1 MAKIPLFEVSGSHR
15 EVGLQVGRLCQAQIG
30 RMLAGLRADLPA
42 GVSWE
47 EMRYKSSAY
56 LAHSRRV
63 YPQYIE
69 ELQGMAEGAEV
80 PFDDIFIS
88 MCEELWEPAAWRQ
101 GCTDMAARGR
111 ATADGSTLVA
121 HTNDLLPESEE
132 NLVMLKVTA
141 ANEPTFLAIS
151 ASGVGISAGFNAAG
165 ISLTGNQVDNNDIR
179 PGVPRLMVVRATLAA
194 TRLGEAMDTC
204 LLPER
209 ASSYN
214 NVIADAHG
222 EVYSLEGSATACEPI
237 YIEADILAHAN
248 HYVHPAMV
256 QFEADRNAIGGSV
269 LRYNRALR
277 LLRETPA
284 DLAALYLQDDRW
296 YRVASLPFTREVLRR
311 GGIPVDFTQQRAEQ
325 VSRERAAR
333 VREVIRELAAESKL
347 EPVFESLSESDAVRL
362 REFIG
367 SRENIFVAPSF
378 ISTRPIFS
386 MLSEMNCRIELVEAE
401 EEQEGPAYTLP

>member
-1 MAKIPLFEVSGSHR
+1 MTKS
-15 EVGLQVGRLCQAQIG
+15 
-30 RMLAGLRADLPA
+30 
-42 GVSWE
+42 
-47 EMRYKSSAY
+47 EMR
-56 LAHSRRV
+56 LRV
-63 YPQYIE
+63 IIAVTETTPV
-69 ELQGMAEGAEV
+69 AR
-80 PFDDIFIS
+80 
-88 MCEELWEPAAWRQ
+88 LWE
-101 GCTDMAARGR
+101 T
-111 ATADGSTLVA
+111 
-121 HTNDLLPESEE
+121 
-132 NLVMLKVTA
+132 
-141 ANEPTFLAIS
+141 
-151 ASGVGISAGFNAAG
+151 
-165 ISLTGNQVDNNDIR
+165 
-179 PGVPRLMVVRATLAA
+179 
-194 TRLGEAMDTC
+194 
-204 LLPER
+204 
-209 ASSYN
+209 
-214 NVIADAHG
+214 
-222 EVYSLEGSATACEPI
+222 
-237 YIEADILAHAN
+237 
-248 HYVHPAMV
+248 
-256 QFEADRNAIGGSV
+256 
-269 LRYNRALR
+269 ALR